1 MTSQKHDP
9 TLDMEE
15 DHDMEEAQVMLG
27 FAEPVDLE
35 EHGPLR
41 AEDFCSKIGGLPV
54 MIFFLSYGKRH

>member
-1 MTSQKHDP
+1 MVDQKHDP

-15 DHDMEEAQVMLG
+15 DQDMEEAQVMLG

-54 MIFFLSYGKRH
+54 